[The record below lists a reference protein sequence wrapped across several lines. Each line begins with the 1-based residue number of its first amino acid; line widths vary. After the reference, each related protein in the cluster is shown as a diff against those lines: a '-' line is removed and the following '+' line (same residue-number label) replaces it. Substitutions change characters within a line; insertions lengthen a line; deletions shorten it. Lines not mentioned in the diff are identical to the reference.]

1 GPAWTDLARAACHPV
16 APAVLGAVEDVEID
30 LSLDAMR
37 QAGAGIL
44 PEQPLAARIDLRR
57 VLCDRTQPEGIVL
70 EGADQVVLVE
80 VRRRVDDR
88 ALSVVALQ
96 PVHEDLH
103 LFLHASARQAHLA
116 R

>member
-1 GPAWTDLARAACHPV
+1 RIENAGCGRAGSRRGGSRLLDARIEIQASRCSPAGGMAYGRGRRHDGPAWTDLARAACHPV

-57 VLCDRTQPEGIVL
+57 VLCDRTQPEG
-70 EGADQVVLVE
+70 
-80 VRRRVDDR
+80 
-88 ALSVVALQ
+88 
-96 PVHEDLH
+96 
-103 LFLHASARQAHLA
+103 
-116 R
+116 